1 MLTFDIETTGTKNEE
16 VIKKLAESI
25 RPPGSIKKQESIDKW
40 MEENYDQALKDK
52 IADTALSGMYGR
64 VTCIAWI
71 NDDDIVQSTSIYT
84 NEIESINNFYAAI
97 DTWGND
103 VFCGH
108 NIHGFDLQFLKQ
120 RSIILGIKPPKSLWK
135 AMNAKPWDDCIKDTM
150 LMWSQDKNKMIGL
163 DTLCWILGIDRGDT
177 SITGSE
183 TAALWETGPQKVI
196 DKCVNDVR
204 KTVEVY
210 NKLTFND
217 SVF

>member
-1 MLTFDIETTGTKNEE
+1 MMTFDIETTGTKDED

-25 RPPGSIKKQESIDKW
+25 RPPAQIKKQESIDKW

-52 IADTALSGMYGR
+52 ISDTALSGMYGH
-64 VTCIAWI
+64 VTCIAW
-71 NDDDIVQSTSIYT
+71 NDGVDFSSH
-84 NEIESINNFYAAI
+84 ESMTEEEVIRDFYSYLSLQ
-97 DTWGND
+97 DLN

-108 NIHGFDLQFLKQ
+108 NIYGFDLQFLKQ

-183 TAALWETGPQKVI
+183 TAALWETNPQKVI

-204 KTVEVY
+204 KTVAVY

>member
-1 MLTFDIETTGTKNEE
+1 MLTFDIETAGTKNEE

-52 IADTALSGMYGR
+52 IADTALSGMYGH
-64 VTCIAWI
+64 VTCIAVHCYDEI
-71 NDDDIVQSTSIYT
+71 YSTSKNMT
-84 NEIESINNFYAAI
+84 ESDCLLWFHEIARDHNI
-97 DTWGND
+97 
-103 VFCGH
+103 FCGH
-108 NIHGFDLQFLKQ
+108 NIHGFDLKFLKQ
-120 RSIILGIKPPKSLWK
+120 RSIILDMKPAKRTWE
-135 AMNAKPWDDCIKDTM
+135 AMNAKPWDSCIRDTM
-150 LMWSQDKNKMIGL
+150 LMWSQDKNQMIGL

-183 TAALWETGPQKVI
+183 TAALWETDPQKVI